1 MCDVMEV
8 TWWLL
13 ELMFVCEMKLVKC
26 LQCHGALQGRV
37 NVSVCRSVGA
47 GVCISVWHVRPTA
60 GVLRGSHMWHSLAGV
75 WNRDTGLQRR
85 GPVLDT
91 RPNISLCRTAAS
103 VSGVEEQVTGRHQ
116 RVSVRDQTSYM
127 KWFNPYGDH
136 QLTDEAQQGLK
147 WEESTVVT
155 HYLDYV

>member
-116 RVSVRDQTSYM
+116 RVKVTCVWSPAHR
-127 KWFNPYGDH
+127 W
-136 QLTDEAQQGLK
+136 
-147 WEESTVVT
+147 STARVKMRGKHCCYSLPWLCVNNN
-155 HYLDYV
+155 